1 MTLYAFI
8 TENSDL
14 LKKECIVEREVFYDD
29 GGSGIKAVSSGKL
42 KKTRF
47 RIPYLRCSTS
57 AGAMMEKF

>member
-29 GGSGIKAVSSGKL
+29 GGSGIKAVYSGKL
-42 KKTRF
+42 KKPDF
-47 RIPYLRCSTS
+47 AYRI
-57 AGAMMEKF
+57 